1 MFFVWLSDTLYYFF
15 SYKVRIVNVLQ
26 SFSYASL
33 FFFLLSKMAEARMVT
48 KEDLSGFYVLTTTE
62 QIQVFFLAQVLTKFC
77 KSFCPNKFYGSIS
90 PPCQGTLGF
99 PKLLILEISDNEY
112 DGSLPSTYFI
122 NWKASSLTMNDDG
135 GLYMNYT
142 NSVYT
147 QYDLCMWNTRDF
159 H

>member
-1 MFFVWLSDTLYYFF
+1 
-15 SYKVRIVNVLQ
+15 
-26 SFSYASL
+26 
-33 FFFLLSKMAEARMVT
+33 MAEARMVT

-62 QIQVFFLAQVLTKFC
+62 QIQVFFLPQGLTKFC

-90 PPCQGTLGF
+90 PPYQGTLGF

-135 GLYMNYT
+135 GIYMEAHMGLYFLRRQNKLEGQIPET
-142 NSVYT
+142 IEGCSGYT
-147 QYDLCMWNTRDF
+147 QLVEQHF
-159 H
+159 HRPYSSVFRQA